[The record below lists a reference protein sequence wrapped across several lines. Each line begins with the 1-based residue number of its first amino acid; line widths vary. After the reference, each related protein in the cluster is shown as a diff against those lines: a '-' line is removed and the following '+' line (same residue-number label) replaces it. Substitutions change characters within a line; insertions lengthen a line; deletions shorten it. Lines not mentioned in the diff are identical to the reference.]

1 MLFLDSS
8 DPDEIRAL
16 FAWGVLAGV
25 TTNPL
30 LLSREAPKV
39 ELETRIRAV
48 CKASRGP
55 VSVELLAET
64 EQEMIE
70 EGLRYHAWLPER
82 VVVKVP
88 LSGEIAMRVLAALA
102 SRGVPT
108 NATCLMSFQQAY
120 LAALAGA
127 TYVSL
132 LAGRIRDMGYDAR
145 PAIASTRAALDREQ
159 LPSRIIIGSIRQTL
173 DVSEAVDAG
182 AHIVTVP
189 PAVLRKMLVHPQT
202 ERTVREFNDAWK
214 GRGSG

>member
-16 FAWGVLAGV
+16 FAWGVLTGV

-30 LLSREAPKV
+30 ILSREAPDAD
-39 ELETRIRAV
+39 LETRIRAV
-48 CKASRGP
+48 CEASRGP

-64 EQEMIE
+64 EREMIE
-70 EGLRYHAWLPER
+70 EGLRYHAWSPER

-88 LSGEIAMRVLAALA
+88 LVNETAMRVLATLVG
-102 SRGVPT
+102 RGVPT

-127 TYVSL
+127 SYVSIF
-132 LAGRIRDMGYDAR
+132 AGRVRDMGYDVR
-145 PAIASTRAALDREQ
+145 PVLASTRTLLENEQ
-159 LPSRIIIGSIRQTL
+159 LAAKIIVGSIRQSI
-173 DVSEAVDAG
+173 DVSEAIEAG

-189 PAVLRKMLVHPQT
+189 PPILRKMLVHPQT
-202 ERTVREFNDAWK
+202 ERTTREFNDAWK
-214 GRGSG
+214 KRRG